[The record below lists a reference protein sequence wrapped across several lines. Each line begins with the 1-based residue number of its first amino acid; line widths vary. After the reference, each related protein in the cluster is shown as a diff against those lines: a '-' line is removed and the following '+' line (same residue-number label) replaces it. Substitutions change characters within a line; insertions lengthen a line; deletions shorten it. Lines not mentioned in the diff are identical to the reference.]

1 MNIICIRIEES
12 LDAGQL
18 REVREALAR
27 VPYVT
32 NVEMLATATP
42 ELMVEFEEHHNV
54 PVRLLNRLSK
64 QGLHTDIQYC

>member
-1 MNIICIRIEES
+1 MNVICIRIEEA
-12 LDAGQL
+12 LDAKQL
-18 REVREALAR
+18 GEIREALAH

-32 NVEMLATATP
+32 NVEMLATVTP

-64 QGLHTDIQYC
+64 RGLHTDIQYC